1 MDKAR
6 LRKRWLVLHL
16 WIGLPLGALLAL
28 LGVTGSALV
37 FYLEL
42 DRWLNPAIQVPA
54 RTEVVQAGTQ
64 VSPQQVLQRLRTAYP
79 DLTGPWRIELP
90 DGAGSPVMVRYQ
102 RPPERADRAFAPR
115 MVTLN
120 PQTLE
125 ITSDRYW
132 GDFLATWLYDLHYT
146 LLWDG
151 VGRTVVGWLGVAMV
165 LSLLSGL
172 WLWWPSRQRLGA
184 ALRPVLRPGPVRR
197 TYDLHVLPGVYAW
210 IGLMLLAL
218 TGVGLA
224 WPDVTRAVMGAPAAN
239 GPPPEARLAPQTG
252 SMPAPLISLDAAM
265 TVAQREFPQADVRW
279 VESSGSQGE
288 PIVLRLHQSF
298 EPGRRFPQTRVWVDP
313 YTGEL
318 LARRDPAQQGNSET
332 VLAWLHPLHNAEI
345 LGSPGRLLY
354 AVLGLLPLLAWV
366 TGLLR
371 WRQKRRA
378 RRKSINP
385 TSV

>member
-1 MDKAR
+1 MDQAR
-6 LRKRWLVLHL
+6 LRKRWLALHL

-54 RTEVVQAGTQ
+54 QTEVAQAGTGTP

-79 DLTGPWRIELP
+79 ELTGPWRIELP
-90 DGAGSPVMVRYQ
+90 DSASSPVMVRYP
-102 RPPERADRAFAPR
+102 RPPERADKAFAPR
-115 MVTLN
+115 MVTLD
-120 PQTLE
+120 PRTLE

-146 LLWDG
+146 LLWEG

-165 LSLLSGL
+165 MSLLSGL

-197 TYDLHVLPGVYAW
+197 TYDLHVLTGVYAW
-210 IGLMLLAL
+210 LGLLLLAL
-218 TGVGLA
+218 TGIGLA
-224 WPDVTRAVMGAPAAN
+224 WPDATRTLLRVEPGSAVARPAAPAA
-239 GPPPEARLAPQTG
+239 
-252 SMPAPLISLDAAM
+252 PAQALVSLDAAVL
-265 TVAQREFPQADVRW
+265 VAQREFPQADVRW
-279 VESSGSQGE
+279 VESSGTQGE

-298 EPGRRFPQTRVWVDP
+298 EPGRRFPQTRIWVDAV
-313 YTGEL
+313 TGEL
-318 LARRDPAQQGNSET
+318 LARQDPADQGYGNAL
-332 VLAWLHPLHNAEI
+332 LAWLHPLHNAE
-345 LGSPGRLLY
+345 LFGLPGRLLY
-354 AVLGLLPLLAWV
+354 AVLGLVPLLAWI
-366 TGLLR
+366 TGLIR

-378 RRKSINP
+378 RTWSR
-385 TSV
+385 